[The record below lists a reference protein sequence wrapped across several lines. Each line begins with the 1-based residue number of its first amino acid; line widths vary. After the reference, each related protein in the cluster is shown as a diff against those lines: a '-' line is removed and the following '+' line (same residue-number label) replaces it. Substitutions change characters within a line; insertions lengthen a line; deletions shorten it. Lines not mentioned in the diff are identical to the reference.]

1 MVLYF
6 DVPREEQV
14 PEVSQ
19 SVEFLRQKNLRREAV
34 LIAAMRRGTQP
45 WEDKVEAGRR
55 ITVVLVDG
63 HRLIHYAFRFL
74 LGETDDLI
82 FAGSA
87 ITREEGLKLA
97 RETVPDVAVI
107 EISQAIM
114 DGLLL
119 VQQITREVPSTNIV
133 ALSAQDERHVV
144 QKAFDVGAKAYVS
157 KRSHGECLLQAIRAA
172 AEGGLYIDPVIAPAM
187 LPRRGAA
194 ISSSAG
200 AGPTLTAREV
210 EVVRLI
216 AQGYIA
222 KEIAGMLGI
231 GDKSVATY
239 KARACQKLG
248 LTRRLELVRYA
259 EAAGWLAAH

>member
-1 MVLYF
+1 V
-6 DVPREEQV
+6 R
-14 PEVSQ
+14 
-19 SVEFLRQKNLRREAV
+19 
-34 LIAAMRRGTQP
+34 
-45 WEDKVEAGRR
+45 AGRR
-55 ITVVLVDG
+55 ITVILVDG

-74 LGETDDLI
+74 LGETDELM

-107 EISQAIM
+107 EISQAM

-119 VQQITREVPSTNIV
+119 MQQITRDVPSTNIV

-144 QKAFDVGAKAYVS
+144 QKAFDFGAKAYLS
-157 KRSHGECLLQAIRAA
+157 KRSHGDRLLQAIRAA

>member
-1 MVLYF
+1 LE
-6 DVPREEQV
+6 DQV
-14 PEVSQ
+14 
-19 SVEFLRQKNLRREAV
+19 K
-34 LIAAMRRGTQP
+34 
-45 WEDKVEAGRR
+45 AGRR
-55 ITVVLVDG
+55 ITVILVDG

-119 VQQITREVPSTNIV
+119 VQQITREIPSTNIV
-133 ALSAQDERHVV
+133 ALSAHEERHFV
-144 QKAFDVGAKAYVS
+144 QKAFDFGAKAYVS
-157 KRSHGECLLQAIRAA
+157 KRSHGDRLLQAIRAA
-172 AEGGLYIDPVIAPAM
+172 AEGGLYIDPVTTPAM
-187 LPRRGAA
+187 FTRRGTA
-194 ISSSAG
+194 SSAS

-231 GDKSVATY
+231 ADKSVATY
-239 KARACQKLG
+239 KARACKKLG
-248 LTRRLELVRYA
+248 LARRPELVRYA
-259 EAAGWLAAH
+259 EAAGWLAH